1 MASLNDVADV
11 LLSHDDPVV
20 TAGEVADALDCTSRH
35 ALDQLRLLER
45 NGEVRSKEVGARA
58 VAFWHERR
66 VTPPH
71 VAPEDHPDQS
81 DLRDHEATAEAP
93 ERDVDRR
100 DDAER
105 QRAEASFEV
114 TDDLDDDLD
123 ALDLRGSGDLRVER
137 EAAVRACYD
146 LVKER
151 GTAQKADFVSEVR
164 PEHPAGYDSTRS
176 WYDYV
181 VLNGGLRGLAD
192 RRDDLRAPPEG
203 GRTWRFVGE

>member
-1 MASLNDVADV
+1 MATAKDVADAM
-11 LLSHDDPVV
+11 LNHPDPVV
-20 TAGEVADALDCTSRH
+20 TAKDLADVLDCSTQHVRDRMDAL
-35 ALDQLRLLER
+35 LLADVA
-45 NGEVRSKEVGARA
+45 GTKEAGARA
-58 VAFWHERR
+58 RVYWHAERVCR
-66 VTPPH
+66 PH

-81 DLRDHEATAEAP
+81 DLRDLDADDDAP
-93 ERDVDRR
+93 APRETRDVECPPEPEVM
-100 DDAER
+100 DD
-105 QRAEASFEV
+105 V
-114 TDDLDDDLD
+114 DDLADDLD
-123 ALDLRGSGDLRVER
+123 ALDLRGSGEVRLER

-164 PEHPAGYDSTRS
+164 PDHPAGYDSARS

-181 VLNGGLRGLAD
+181 VLNGGLRGLVY